1 VTRVA
6 ILFLCLLALLVVWR
20 YSSRQPEAPV
30 AATQPRSARVEGS
43 TIYFVPIGDFPREQF
58 DPLVRYYRQKY
69 GLDITVLKSIP
80 ADPATRDASRQQ
92 LMAENLA
99 ASVHS
104 AFPEHASDPK
114 AILIGV
120 TSEDMY
126 PVSKNWQFAFTW
138 RSGANRT
145 AVVSTARLRLP
156 NTADSSD
163 PDVPGTRLR
172 KMVTKDIGL
181 LYYGLAQSADPKSV
195 LYNQIMGI
203 EELDNVGED
212 F

>member
-1 VTRVA
+1 MTRVA
-6 ILFLCLLALLVVWR
+6 AFFLCLLALLAIWR

-30 AATQPRSARVEGS
+30 AASQSLSARVEGR
-43 TIYFVPIGDFPREQF
+43 TIYFIPIGDFPRDQF
-58 DPLVRYYRQKY
+58 DPLVHYYRQKY
-69 GLDITVLKSIP
+69 GLDIAVLKSVP
-80 ADPATRDASRQQ
+80 VDPATRDTSRQQ
-92 LMAENLA
+92 LMAEHLA

-104 AFPEHASDPK
+104 AFPEYAGDPK

-120 TSEDMY
+120 TSEDVY
-126 PVSKNWQFAFTW
+126 PVSKGWKFAFGW
-138 RSGANRT
+138 RDGANRT
-145 AVVSTARLRLP
+145 AVVSTARLSLP

-172 KMVTKDIGL
+172 KIVTKDIGV